1 VFTGIVQEQ
10 GTLASRQD
18 FDGDARLDVA
28 VSAAL
33 YERAG
38 VGGSVAVN
46 GVCLTVT
53 ERRQNQLLFD
63 VSAETLSA
71 TRLGALAPGA
81 PLNLETALSASD
93 PVGGHFVTGHV
104 DGVGEVTRVEEDG
117 RSWRVEVQAPEALSR
132 YIAPKGC
139 ITVDGVSL
147 TVNEVNGARFG
158 FNLVPH
164 TLSATIVQHYAA
176 GTRVNLEVDLIARY
190 LERLLGNREAG
201 PQEDD
206 ITKDFLSKQG
216 FTPPVVDDEH
226 RKTEENAEDHP
237 PDRHMDDPGPV

>member
-1 VFTGIVQEQ
+1 MFTGIIQEQ
-10 GTLASRQD
+10 GTLASRQN
-18 FDGDARLDVA
+18 FDGDTRLDVE
-28 VSAAL
+28 VPTAL

-38 VGGSVAVN
+38 IGDSVAVN

-53 ERRQNQLLFD
+53 ERRGSQLSFD

-104 DGVGEVTRVEEDG
+104 DGLGEIMRVEEDG

-164 TLSATIVQHYAA
+164 TLSTTIMQHYAA
-176 GTRVNLEVDLIARY
+176 GTQVNLEVDLIARY
-190 LERLLGNREAG
+190 LEHLLGSRKAE
-201 PQEDD
+201 PPEDD

-216 FTPPVVDDEH
+216 FTPPIVDEH
-226 RKTEENAEDHP
+226 NETEENAGDHP
-237 PDRHMDDPGPV
+237 PDRLMDDPGPA